1 MTSKYVPV
9 VLVIAL
15 TVALA
20 APARADKLDTN
31 GREIVVGIVAA
42 TAAVAVLIT
51 VLALHYSKKRA
62 VTGCVESTGTGMRA
76 SAAEASSATKRPR
89 RPAIAS
95 GSAGE
100 TLPTAPWRTSV
111 TPLPRSASNSA
122 NLPGQSASSPSGGLG
137 TSVGWQAKTSS

>member
-62 VTGCVESTGTGMRA
+62 VTGCVESAGTGM
-76 SAAEASSATKRPR
+76 TLTDDNHHVYLL
-89 RPAIAS
+89 S
-95 GSAGE
+95 GNMLGIKPGDRMKLHGQQIKSKGPNKTLTWEAGE
-100 TLPTAPWRTSV
+100 V
-111 TPLPRSASNSA
+111 TKDFGVCHP
-122 NLPGQSASSPSGGLG
+122 
-137 TSVGWQAKTSS
+137 

>member
-1 MTSKYVPV
+1 MNKEIRMTSKYVPV

-62 VTGCVESTGTGMRA
+62 VTGCVESAGTGMTLTDDNHHVYLLSGNTLGIKPGDRMKLHGRPIK
-76 SAAEASSATKRPR
+76 SKGPDKTVVWEAAEVTKDFGVCHP
-89 RPAIAS
+89 
-95 GSAGE
+95 
-100 TLPTAPWRTSV
+100 
-111 TPLPRSASNSA
+111 
-122 NLPGQSASSPSGGLG
+122 
-137 TSVGWQAKTSS
+137 